1 MTEERTIVFTGMTGR
16 IDVPSF
22 VLTENSDLRIK
33 LDFAGMKSK
42 SGLFRM
48 FVRHGGA
55 PEYTFAFTQKEPYI
69 TLPAQWLNRGGTEYL
84 EFSLKQYNDAGTM
97 LINGGYMIEPLNVRS
112 EDGNYTVTSVIQEL
126 IEKTETLKEEVEEAI
141 EEHKSSVAGDLAGVR
156 ERVAESLS
164 AFQED
169 IEGFKSNVSGTVEQA
184 KAEEKEAREKLEGE
198 TASRLA
204 GMDEKLERVTATLD
218 KVLSKMQEYVD
229 NGAEVTFR
237 E

>member
-1 MTEERTIVFTGMTGR
+1 MTEERRIAFTGMTGR

-22 VLTENSDLRIK
+22 ILTENSDLRIK
-33 LDFAGMKSK
+33 IDFTGMKSK
-42 SGLFRM
+42 SGLFRLY
-48 FVRHGGA
+48 VRHGGA
-55 PEYTFAFTQKEPYI
+55 PEYTFAFTSKEPYI
-69 TLPAQWLNRGGTEYL
+69 TLPAQWLKEGGTEYL

-97 LINGGYMIEPLNVRS
+97 LINGGYMIEPLNVSS
-112 EDGNYTVTSVIQEL
+112 EEGNYTVTSVIQEL

-156 ERVAESLS
+156 ERVAERLS

-169 IEGFKSNVSGTVEQA
+169 IEGFKSNLTGTVEQV
-184 KAEEKEAREKLEGE
+184 KTEEKEAREKLECE

-204 GMDEKLERVTATLD
+204 GMNEKLERVTATLD